1 MSISKTEIT
10 VGDVLL
16 PLDKVPVVTPRT
28 MLKQTLELMSERRLG
43 IACIVDDEGRMQ
55 GVFTDGDMRRILL
68 KDQKPFSAL
77 FVDDIITHAH
87 TAASI
92 TRPGVSLAHAIE
104 IMEEKEIWD
113 LPVVEDDGVLVGL
126 LHLHPAIKAVMGL

>member
-1 MSISKTEIT
+1 MSISTTEFT
-10 VGDVLL
+10 VADVQL
-16 PLDKVPVVTPRT
+16 PLEKVPVVNPRT
-28 MLKQTLELMSERRLG
+28 MLKQTLELMSQLRLG
-43 IACIVDDEGRMQ
+43 IACVVDDDGHMQ

-87 TAASI
+87 TDA
-92 TRPGVSLAHAIE
+92 TTTGPDVSLAKAIE
-104 IMEEKEIWD
+104 VMEEKEIWD
-113 LPVVEDDGVLVGL
+113 LPVVRDDGVLVGL